1 MEYRLLGKTG
11 IRISAIGFGSWGMG
25 GWWGPRDD
33 RLSVQAIEKAV
44 ETGINFFDTALVYGD
59 GHSEN
64 LLGKVLKKRRDQAII
79 ATKIP
84 PKNYQWPAQ
93 SQTPIKEAFPKKW
106 MIECTQKS
114 LQNLGMDYVDLQQLH
129 VWTDAWLDS
138 GEWQEGR
145 EELKKR
151 GWVRSFGISINDH
164 APETALKIVASG
176 KIDSVQVIYNLFDQS
191 PEEELFPL
199 CQKQNVGVI
208 ARVPFDEGSLTGAL
222 TLQTKF
228 HPDDWRKNYFTP
240 ERLRETIGRV
250 DSLKKTLVQHQ
261 EDLPEAALRFCAAH
275 PAVTTVIPGMRR
287 PEHVAANSKIPEKK
301 LPDQLLQEL
310 KSYSWI
316 RDFYHGTACRGVT
329 K

>member
-1 MEYRLLGKTG
+1 MEYRILGRSG
-11 IRISAIGFGSWGMG
+11 LRVSVVGFGTWGMG

-33 RLSVQAIEKAV
+33 RLAVEAIEKAI
-44 ETGINFFDTALVYGD
+44 EAGINFFDTALVYGD
-59 GHSEN
+59 GHSEK
-64 LLGKVLKKRRDQAII
+64 LLGKVLKRYHDKVVI

-84 PKNYQWPAQ
+84 PKNFEWPADPK
-93 SQTPIKEAFPKKW
+93 TPIKEAFPKKW
-106 MIECTQKS
+106 MIECTERS
-114 LQNLGMDYVDLQQLH
+114 LKNLGFDFIDAQQLH
-129 VWTDAWLDS
+129 VWTDSWLD
-138 GEWQEGR
+138 ERDWQEGCA
-145 EELKKR
+145 ELKKR
-151 GWVRSFGISINDH
+151 GLIRSFGVSINDH
-164 APETALKIVASG
+164 APETALKIVGSG

-240 ERLRETIGRV
+240 ERLQETLKRV
-250 DSLKKTLVQHQ
+250 DSAKKTLVQYG
-261 EDLPEAALRFCAAH
+261 EFLPEAALRFCIAH
-275 PAVTTVIPGMRR
+275 PAVATVIPGMRR
-287 PEHVAANSKIPEKK
+287 PEHVVANARIPEKK
-301 LPDQLLQEL
+301 LSDQLLQEL